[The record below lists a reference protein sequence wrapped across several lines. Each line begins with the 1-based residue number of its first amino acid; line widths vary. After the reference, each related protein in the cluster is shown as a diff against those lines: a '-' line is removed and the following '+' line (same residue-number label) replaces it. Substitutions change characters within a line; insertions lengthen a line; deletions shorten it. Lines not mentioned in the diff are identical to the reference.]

1 MEWFKINKKVS
12 FLLFLVNVVWFIGQ
26 ADAYVLQGPHLLE
39 LMTQNL
45 GKSKRLLISQKL
57 ILYYDSLQDGLEFD
71 ETLKYI
77 FPETFRSD
85 IISENVQ
92 RIHLLSKGEALTVI
106 DGKAVAASETIYS
119 RYKDIFL
126 YNSRVLLEEKLFL
139 HGVDVDVSS
148 LGRFQGQPVYVVGAQ
163 YPDETVPQLWL
174 TKDTFRPLRWIIIGK
189 TAEDHEDTLEVR
201 YLDWLPLNKRWYP
214 MRIEFYRDDIL
225 VREIKVQ
232 NIDTKPIFPED
243 LFDID
248 HLKSIYLPDASKRAE
263 QGAEKDLNEVQRTIE
278 EFKKIYE

>member
-1 MEWFKINKKVS
+1 MRKIGIF
-12 FLLFLVNVVWFIGQ
+12 FLSVAIFLSVYSPAN
-26 ADAYVLQGPHLLE
+26 AYVLQGSHLLE
-39 LMTQNL
+39 LMIQNVKAS
-45 GKSKRLLISQKL
+45 GRLLISQKL
-57 ILYYDSLQDGLEFD
+57 ILYDNSRPGVLEFD
-71 ETLKYI
+71 ETLKYA

-92 RIHLLSKGEALTVI
+92 RIHVLSKGEALTVI
-106 DGKAVAASETIYS
+106 DGKATAASETIYG
-119 RYKDIFL
+119 RYKDVFL
-126 YNSRVLLEEKLFL
+126 YNARVLLEEKLFL

-163 YPDETVPQLWL
+163 YPDETVPQIWL
-174 TKDTFRPLRWIIIGK
+174 TKDTFRPLRWIITGK
-189 TAEDHEDTLEVR
+189 TAENREDTLEVR
-201 YLDWLPLNKRWYP
+201 YLDWQPLNKMWYP
-214 MRIEFYRDDIL
+214 MRVEFYRDDIL

-232 NIDTKPIFPED
+232 NIDTKPIFPKD

-263 QGAEKDLNEVQRTIE
+263 QGAEKDLNEVQKTIE

>member
-1 MEWFKINKKVS
+1 MQKHFKKIPLFFIVIV
-12 FLLFLVNVVWFIGQ
+12 LLIYVYSQ

-39 LMTQNL
+39 LMIQNL

-57 ILYYDSLQDGLEFD
+57 FLYDNNRQGGLEFD

-92 RIHLLSKGEALTVI
+92 RIHVLSKGEALTVI
-106 DGKAVAASETIYS
+106 DGKAVAASETIYG

-139 HGVDVDVSS
+139 HGVDVNVSS
-148 LGRFQGQPVYVVGAQ
+148 LGRFQGQPVYVVGAH
-163 YPDETVPQLWL
+163 YPDETVPQIWL
-174 TKDTFRPLRWIIIGK
+174 TKDTFRPLRWIITGK
-189 TAEDHEDTLEVR
+189 TAENREDTLEVR
-201 YLDWLPLNKRWYP
+201 YLDWQPLNKMWYP
-214 MRIEFYRDDIL
+214 MRVEFYRDDIL

-232 NIDTKPIFPED
+232 NIETKPIFPED
-243 LFDID
+243 IFDID
-248 HLKSIYLPDASKRAE
+248 HLKSIYLPDASKRSE
-263 QGAEKDLNEVQRTIE
+263 QGAEKDLNEVQKTIE

>member
-1 MEWFKINKKVS
+1 MRKFG
-12 FLLFLVNVVWFIGQ
+12 LFFVVIVIFTYVYSQ

-39 LMTQNL
+39 LMIQNVKAS
-45 GKSKRLLISQKL
+45 GRLFISQKL
-57 ILYYDSLQDGLEFD
+57 ILYDNSRQGGLEFD

-92 RIHLLSKGEALTVI
+92 RIHVLSKGEALTVI
-106 DGKAVAASETIYS
+106 DGKAVAASETIYG

-139 HGVDVDVSS
+139 HGVDVNVSS
-148 LGRFQGQPVYVVGAQ
+148 LGRFQGQPVYVVGAH
-163 YPDETVPQLWL
+163 YPDETVPQIWL
-174 TKDTFRPLRWIIIGK
+174 TKDTFRPLRWIITGK
-189 TAEDHEDTLEVR
+189 TAENREDTLEVR
-201 YLDWLPLNKRWYP
+201 YLDWQPLNKMWYP
-214 MRIEFYRDDIL
+214 MRVEFYRDDIL

-232 NIDTKPIFPED
+232 NIETKPIFPED

-248 HLKSIYLPDASKRAE
+248 HLKSIYLPDASKRSE
-263 QGAEKDLNEVQRTIE
+263 QGAEKDLNEVQKTIE

>member
-1 MEWFKINKKVS
+1 MRKIGFF
-12 FLLFLVNVVWFIGQ
+12 FLSIVIFIYVYPQ
-26 ADAYVLQGPHLLE
+26 ADAYVLQGSHLLE
-39 LMTQNL
+39 LMIQNVKAS
-45 GKSKRLLISQKL
+45 GRLLISQKL
-57 ILYYDSLQDGLEFD
+57 ILYDNSRPGVLEFD
-71 ETLKYI
+71 ETLKYA

-92 RIHLLSKGEALTVI
+92 RIHVLSKGEALTVI
-106 DGKAVAASETIYS
+106 DGKATAASETIYG
-119 RYKDIFL
+119 RYKDVFL
-126 YNSRVLLEEKLFL
+126 YNARVLLEEKLFL

-163 YPDETVPQLWL
+163 YPDETVPQIWL

-189 TAEDHEDTLEVR
+189 SAENSEDALEVR

-232 NIDTKPIFPED
+232 NIDTKPIFPKD

-263 QGAEKDLNEVQRTIE
+263 QGAEKDLNEVQKTIE

>member
-1 MEWFKINKKVS
+1 MECFKINKKVS
-12 FLLFLVNVVWFIGQ
+12 FLLFLVNVVWFIAQ

-57 ILYYDSLQDGLEFD
+57 ILYDNSRQDGLEFN

-92 RIHLLSKGEALTVI
+92 RIHVLSKGEALTVI
-106 DGKAVAASETIYS
+106 DGKAVAASETIYG

-163 YPDETVPQLWL
+163 YPDETVPQIWL
-174 TKDTFRPLRWIIIGK
+174 TKDTFRPLRWIITGK
-189 TAEDHEDTLEVR
+189 TAENREDTLEFR
-201 YLDWLPLNKRWYP
+201 YFDWQILNKMWYP
-214 MRIEFYRDDIL
+214 MRVEFYRDDIL

-232 NIDTKPIFPED
+232 NIETKPIFTED

-248 HLKSIYLPDASKRAE
+248 HLKSIYLPDASKRSE
-263 QGAEKDLNEVQRTIE
+263 QGAEKDLNEVQKTIE

>member
-1 MEWFKINKKVS
+1 M
-12 FLLFLVNVVWFIGQ
+12 FLVNVVWFIAQ
-26 ADAYVLQGPHLLE
+26 ADAYVLQGSHLLE

-57 ILYYDSLQDGLEFD
+57 ILYYNSLQGGLEFD

-92 RIHLLSKGEALTVI
+92 RIHVLSKGEALTVI
-106 DGKAVAASETIYS
+106 DGKAVDASETIYG

-174 TKDTFRPLRWIIIGK
+174 TKDTFRPLRWIITGK
-189 TAEDHEDTLEVR
+189 TAENREDTLEVR
-201 YLDWLPLNKRWYP
+201 YLDWQPLNKMWYP
-214 MRIEFYRDDIL
+214 MRVEFYRDDIL
-225 VREIKVQ
+225 VREIMVQ
-232 NIDTKPIFPED
+232 NIETKPIFPED

-248 HLKSIYLPDASKRAE
+248 HLKSIYRPDALEGPE
-263 QGAEKDLNEVQRTIE
+263 QGAEKDLNEVQKTIE

>member
-1 MEWFKINKKVS
+1 LRKFG
-12 FLLFLVNVVWFIGQ
+12 LFFVVIVIFIYVYPQ

-57 ILYYDSLQDGLEFD
+57 ILYDNSRQGGLEFD
-71 ETLKYI
+71 ETIKYI

-92 RIHLLSKGEALTVI
+92 RIHVLSKGEALTVI
-106 DGKAVAASETIYS
+106 DGKAVAASETIYG

-163 YPDETVPQLWL
+163 YPDETVPQIWL
-174 TKDTFRPLRWIIIGK
+174 TKDTFRPLRWIITGK
-189 TAEDHEDTLEVR
+189 TAENREDTLEVR
-201 YLDWLPLNKRWYP
+201 YLDWQPLNKMWYP
-214 MRIEFYRDDIL
+214 MRVEFYRDDIL

-232 NIDTKPIFPED
+232 NIETKPTFPEE

-263 QGAEKDLNEVQRTIE
+263 QGAEKDLNEVQKTIE

>member
-1 MEWFKINKKVS
+1 MQKHLKKIP
-12 FLLFLVNVVWFIGQ
+12 LFFVVIVIFIYVYPQ
-26 ADAYVLQGPHLLE
+26 VDAYVLQGSHLLE

-57 ILYYDSLQDGLEFD
+57 ILYDNSRQDGLEFN

-92 RIHLLSKGEALTVI
+92 RIHVLSKGEALTVI
-106 DGKAVAASETIYS
+106 DGKAVAASETIYG
-119 RYKDIFL
+119 RYKDVFL

-139 HGVDVDVSS
+139 YGVDVDVSS

-163 YPDETVPQLWL
+163 YPDETVPQIWL
-174 TKDTFRPLRWIIIGK
+174 TKDTFRPLRWIITGR
-189 TAEDHEDTLEVR
+189 TAENREDTLEVR
-201 YLDWLPLNKRWYP
+201 YLDWRILNKMWYP
-214 MRIEFYRDDIL
+214 MRVEFYRDDIL

-232 NIDTKPIFPED
+232 NIETKPIFTED

-248 HLKSIYLPDASKRAE
+248 HLKSIYLPDASKRSE
-263 QGAEKDLNEVQRTIE
+263 QGAEKDLNEVQKTIE

>member
-1 MEWFKINKKVS
+1 LKKIGLF
-12 FLLFLVNVVWFIGQ
+12 FLSILIFIYVCPR

-45 GKSKRLLISQKL
+45 GKSKRLLVSQKL
-57 ILYYDSLQDGLEFD
+57 ILYYNSLQDGLEFD

-189 TAEDHEDTLEVR
+189 TAENSEDTLEVR

>member
-1 MEWFKINKKVS
+1 MQKHFKKIPLFFIVIV
-12 FLLFLVNVVWFIGQ
+12 LLIYVYSQ

-57 ILYYDSLQDGLEFD
+57 ILYDNSRQGGLEFD

-92 RIHLLSKGEALTVI
+92 RIHVLSKGEALTVI
-106 DGKAVAASETIYS
+106 DGKAVAASETIYG

-139 HGVDVDVSS
+139 HGVDVNVSS
-148 LGRFQGQPVYVVGAQ
+148 LGRFQGQPVYVVGAH
-163 YPDETVPQLWL
+163 YPDETVPQIWL
-174 TKDTFRPLRWIIIGK
+174 TKDTFRPLRWIITGK
-189 TAEDHEDTLEVR
+189 TAENREDTLEVR
-201 YLDWLPLNKRWYP
+201 YLDWQPLNKMWYP
-214 MRIEFYRDDIL
+214 MRVEFYRDDIL

-232 NIDTKPIFPED
+232 NIETKPIFPED
-243 LFDID
+243 IFDID
-248 HLKSIYLPDASKRAE
+248 HLRSIYLPDTLKGSE
-263 QGAEKDLNEVQRTIE
+263 QGADKDLNEVQKTIE
-278 EFKKIYE
+278 DFKKIYE